1 MGAPDMPKERII
13 AINKQLNQ
21 IPKYLPP
28 KDMDM
33 EQAEKDAHRKENAYA
48 LDDRFVL
55 RDGQRHPFAV
65 ICPGGGYTMVCSFI
79 EGVPYARKLNQMGI
93 SAFIVYYRVKD
104 QARFPAPQDDLAQAV
119 RDIFA
124 KADEYLLDTA
134 HWSVWGSSAGG
145 HLAASFGT
153 ANMGYS
159 HYDLQKPEALILTY
173 PVISMRPDLTE
184 QQTHNMLLGDPAEAS
199 MEAFASVDEQ
209 VNADYP
215 STYIWCGDADK
226 TVKPDNTRRMAEA
239 LEKAGIPYQ
248 CEVFPGVDHGVGP
261 GTGTAAEGWIDHA
274 VAFWK
279 QQMK

>member
-1 MGAPDMPKERII
+1 M
-13 AINKQLNQ
+13 
-21 IPKYLPP
+21 
-28 KDMDM
+28 
-33 EQAEKDAHRKENAYA
+33 
-48 LDDRFVL
+48 
-55 RDGQRHPFAV
+55 
-65 ICPGGGYTMVCSFI
+65 
-79 EGVPYARKLNQMGI
+79 
-93 SAFIVYYRVKD
+93 
-104 QARFPAPQDDLAQAV
+104 
-119 RDIFA
+119 
-124 KADEYLLDTA
+124 EYLLDTA

-159 HYDLQKPEALILTY
+159 HYDLPKPEALILTY

-239 LEKAGIPYQ
+239 LKKAGVPYQ
-248 CEVFPGVDHGVGP
+248 CEIFPGVDHGVGP
-261 GTGTAAEGWIDHA
+261 GTETAAEGWIEHA

-279 QQMK
+279 RRQS

>member
-1 MGAPDMPKERII
+1 
-13 AINKQLNQ
+13 
-21 IPKYLPP
+21 
-28 KDMDM
+28 MDM
-33 EQAEKDAHRKENAYA
+33 EQAEKDAHRENTYA

-79 EGVPYARKLNQMGI
+79 EGVPYARKLNEMGI

-104 QARFPAPQDDLAQAV
+104 QARFPAPQDDLVQAV

-159 HYDLQKPEALILTY
+159 HYDLPKPEALILAY

-199 MEAFASVDEQ
+199 LEAFASVDEQ

-226 TVKPDNTRRMAEA
+226 TVKPDNTRRMAET
-239 LEKAGIPYQ
+239 LKIAGVPYQ
-248 CEVFPGVDHGVGP
+248 CEIFPGVDHGVGP
-261 GTGTAAEGWIDHA
+261 GTETAAEGWIEHA

-279 QQMK
+279 RRQS

>member
-13 AINKQLNQ
+13 AINKQLNRIQ
-21 IPKYLPP
+21 KYKQPVDIDP
-28 KDMDM
+28 
-33 EQAEKDAHRKENAYA
+33 EQYEKDNSRKENAYA
-48 LDDRFVL
+48 LDDRFVI
-55 RDGQRHPFAV
+55 RDGKRHPFAV

-79 EGVPYARKLNQMGI
+79 EGVPYARKLNEMGI

-159 HYDLQKPEALILTY
+159 HYDLPKPEALILTY
-173 PVISMRPDLTE
+173 PVISKDL
-184 QQTHNMLLGDPAEAS
+184 GKAEICLQI
-199 MEAFASVDEQ
+199 E
-209 VNADYP
+209 
-215 STYIWCGDADK
+215 
-226 TVKPDNTRRMAEA
+226 
-239 LEKAGIPYQ
+239 
-248 CEVFPGVDHGVGP
+248 
-261 GTGTAAEGWIDHA
+261 
-274 VAFWK
+274 
-279 QQMK
+279 

>member
-1 MGAPDMPKERII
+1 
-13 AINKQLNQ
+13 
-21 IPKYLPP
+21 
-28 KDMDM
+28 
-33 EQAEKDAHRKENAYA
+33 
-48 LDDRFVL
+48 
-55 RDGQRHPFAV
+55 
-65 ICPGGGYTMVCSFI
+65 MVCSFI
-79 EGVPYARKLNQMGI
+79 EGVPYARKLNEMGI

-153 ANMGYS
+153 ANMGYP
-159 HYDLQKPEALILTY
+159 HYGLPKPEALVLTY
-173 PVISMRPDLTE
+173 PVISMRPDVTE
-184 QQTHNMLLGDPAEAS
+184 QQTHNMLLGDPAEPA

-209 VNADYP
+209 VDADYP
-215 STYIWCGDADK
+215 PTYIWCGDGDK
-226 TVKPDNTRRMAEA
+226 TVKPDNTRRMAA
-239 LEKAGIPYQ
+239 VLEKAGVPYQ
-248 CEVFPGVDHGVGP
+248 CEIFPGVDHGVGP